1 MLNSTG
7 LYWHILVFYN
17 NFTAFEPPREVLD
30 RCIQVYLADHQISMR
45 EIRAWA
51 YAHCESFIWAEQ
63 MDTSDVSYEFDTVS
77 AFYFYSE
84 ADATLFRLK
93 WK

>member
-1 MLNSTG
+1 M
-7 LYWHILVFYN
+7 
-17 NFTAFEPPREVLD
+17 
-30 RCIQVYLADHQISMR
+30 Q

-51 YAHCESFIWAEQ
+51 YAHCESFIWSESL
-63 MDTSDVSYEFDTVS
+63 DTSDVSYEFDTVS

>member
-1 MLNSTG
+1 M
-7 LYWHILVFYN
+7 IYN
-17 NFTAFEPPREVLD
+17 NFTTFEPPREVLD
-30 RCIQVYLADHQISMR
+30 RCIQVYLADHKASIQ
-45 EIRAWA
+45 EVRAWA
-51 YAHCESFIWAEQ
+51 YAHCESFIWSESL
-63 MDTSDVSYEFDTVS
+63 DTNDVSYEFDKVS

>member
-1 MLNSTG
+1 
-7 LYWHILVFYN
+7 
-17 NFTAFEPPREVLD
+17 
-30 RCIQVYLADHQISMR
+30 MR

-63 MDTSDVSYEFDTVS
+63 MDTSDVSYEFDKVS

>member
-1 MLNSTG
+1 M
-7 LYWHILVFYN
+7 IYN
-17 NFTAFEPPREVLD
+17 NFTTFEPPREVLD
-30 RCIQVYLADHQISMR
+30 RCQQVYLADHKASIR
-45 EIRAWA
+45 EVRDWA
-51 YAHCESFIWAEQ
+51 YAHCESFVWCESL
-63 MDTSDVSYEFDTVS
+63 DTSDVSFYFDKAS

>member
-1 MLNSTG
+1 M
-7 LYWHILVFYN
+7 IYN
-17 NFTAFEPPREVLD
+17 NFTTFEPPREVLD
-30 RCIQVYLADHQISMR
+30 QCIQVHLADHNVSMQ

-51 YAHCESFIWAEQ
+51 YAHCESFIWSESL
-63 MDTSDVSYEFDTVS
+63 DTSDVSYEFDTVS

>member
-1 MLNSTG
+1 M
-7 LYWHILVFYN
+7 IYN

-30 RCIQVYLADHQISMR
+30 QLVQVHLADHRASMR

-51 YAHCESFIWAEQ
+51 YAHCESFIWSESLY
-63 MDTSDVSYEFDTVS
+63 TSDVSYEFDNVS

>member
-1 MLNSTG
+1 M
-7 LYWHILVFYN
+7 IYN
-17 NFTAFEPPREVLD
+17 NFTTFEPPREVLD
-30 RCIQVYLADHQISMR
+30 QCIQVYLADHNVSMR

-63 MDTSDVSYEFDTVS
+63 MDTSDVSYEFDKVS

>member
-1 MLNSTG
+1 M
-7 LYWHILVFYN
+7 IYN
-17 NFTAFEPPREVLD
+17 NFTTFEPPREVLD
-30 RCIQVYLADHQISMR
+30 RCIQVYLADHKASMR
-45 EIRAWA
+45 EVRDWA

-63 MDTSDVSYEFDTVS
+63 MDTSDVSYEFDKVS

>member
-1 MLNSTG
+1 
-7 LYWHILVFYN
+7 
-17 NFTAFEPPREVLD
+17 
-30 RCIQVYLADHQISMR
+30 MR

-51 YAHCESFIWAEQ
+51 YAYCESFIWAEQ
-63 MDTSDVSYEFDTVS
+63 IDTSDVSYEFDKVS